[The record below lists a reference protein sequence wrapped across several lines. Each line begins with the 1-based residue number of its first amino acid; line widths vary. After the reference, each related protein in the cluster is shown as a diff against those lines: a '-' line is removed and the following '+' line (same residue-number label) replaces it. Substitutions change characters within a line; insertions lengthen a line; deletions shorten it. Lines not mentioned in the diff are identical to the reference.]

1 MKSLAAVF
9 LTLFLGVG
17 VASHAAADERSCSTE
32 AVAGQWIFATGIGR
46 QMLGAP
52 FPPDKDITAIGKL
65 TIESDGSV
73 NGRFD
78 VTIEEFAFLPDNT
91 VEGTILV
98 YPDCTGYL
106 TFVTSAGTSRTDSIA
121 VVGPRE
127 ILGMTQDPNNLWTY
141 QVRKISGRTD
151 HDEDD

>member
-1 MKSLAAVF
+1 MKSLAVTVLAF
-9 LTLFLGVG
+9 ALGAG
-17 VASHAAADERSCSTE
+17 VAAPASADQHRCSTK
-32 AVAGQWIFATGIGR
+32 ALAGQWIFATGIGH
-46 QMLGAP
+46 QMLGGP
-52 FPPDKDITAIGKL
+52 FPPNKDITAIGKL
-65 TIESDGSV
+65 TFERDGSI

-91 VEGTILV
+91 VEGTIIV

-106 TFVTSAGTSRTDSIA
+106 TFVTSAGTARTDSIA

-141 QVRKISGRTD
+141 QVRKISGKRS
-151 HDEDD
+151 HRDDD